1 MSRFATGQNISF
13 SGVNASRLPFLVVAI
28 ILGVATTC
36 TVAVRLSERLPINP
50 WEAAISMEAMR
61 LNAGL
66 PLYETGH
73 ATHMYG
79 PLLTVALAGIFRIT
93 GLNLLAA
100 RIVFSI
106 FAFALAVVLSAILC
120 RGKNRIYWFVA
131 VLLFLGISFR
141 TNLIFL
147 SAQPDC
153 PAALLGVVGLYLWM
167 TRQDSWPRLALSI
180 AFFLSAMFMKQTAAA
195 FALIP
200 VVHTLIW
207 KRGFSDFASSL
218 VPAASIVVA
227 LAAIRLFCPQ
237 LFSAMVI
244 VPAAIKVY
252 YERAWGITIYLLA
265 TFPIFV
271 IALLAMFKSRNRID
285 ERERWIL
292 SAIIV
297 LVPVS
302 IWTVCKSGGG
312 YSSLLFGY
320 LAMTTLFVARLD
332 AISDWIRSLSMSR
345 AFLAASIVALAIL
358 CSFFIQFDRA
368 VTLLFT
374 RCGDEKYDS
383 AVALVRRLG
392 SGVASPQ
399 DPTIVFNANRY
410 FDGSLFFELDAHAV
424 NGNWPSELPESVQQE
439 LAASNYVLE
448 VKSYVPTPVFERA
461 LAKKFHVVAIPEL
474 SDSAY
479 TLWAKTD

>member
-1 MSRFATGQNISF
+1 LQRKLIL
-13 SGVNASRLPFLVVAI
+13 ASRLPFLVVAI
-28 ILGVATTC
+28 ILGVATIC
-36 TVAVRLSERLPINP
+36 AIAVRFSERLPINP

-93 GLNLLAA
+93 GLNLLTA

-106 FAFALAVVLSAILC
+106 FAFGLAVVLSTILC
-120 RGKNRIYWFVA
+120 RGKNRIYWLLA
-131 VLLFLGISFR
+131 MLLFLGISFR

-153 PAALLGVVGLYLWM
+153 PAALLGVVGLCLWI
-167 TRQDSWPRLALSI
+167 TRQDSWPRLALAI

-200 VVHTLIW
+200 IVHTLIW
-207 KRGFSDFASSL
+207 KRTFSGFASSL
-218 VPAASIVVA
+218 VPAVSIVIA
-227 LAAIRLFCPQ
+227 LAAIRSFCPQ
-237 LFSAMVI
+237 LFSAMAI

-265 TFPIFV
+265 TFPIFA
-271 IALLAMFKSRNRID
+271 IALLTMFKSRNRID

-302 IWTVCKSGGG
+302 IWTICKSGGG

-320 LAMTTLFVARLD
+320 LAMTALFVARLD
-332 AISDWIRSLSMSR
+332 AISDWIRSLSMSQ

-358 CSFFIQFDRA
+358 CSFLIQFDRA
-368 VTLLFT
+368 VTLVFT
-374 RCGDEKYDS
+374 RCGDEKYDN
-383 AVALVRRLG
+383 AVALARRLG
-392 SGVASPQ
+392 GGVASPQ
-399 DPTIVFNANRY
+399 DPTIAFKANGY
-410 FDGSLFFELDAHAV
+410 FGRSLFFELDAHVV

-439 LAASNYVLE
+439 LAASNHVLE
-448 VKSYVPTPVFERA
+448 VKSYVPTSVFERV
-461 LAKKFHVVAIPEL
+461 LAKKFHPVTIPEL
-474 SDSAY
+474 SGSAY
-479 TLWAKTD
+479 TLWAKTDG